1 MQLKGTRPGR
11 FGPRCQKCSERFVLV
26 VPDDPN
32 QPPIAKPVTREKI
45 SPAVALALGID
56 LPPPRAR
63 VSTSQ
68 RAPVSAPVSAAAV
81 EATVPPPAVAV
92 AVEATAPPAAVAAAP
107 IDQPEAL
114 DEPVV
119 AAPAIEAAPPPAGM
133 TSQSVAD
140 AIREAQEAMDE
151 ADDGV
156 HAQEKSAPSDS
167 SDSSV
172 IGQTIAPPA
181 PAPAAPK
188 PAAPPR
194 APAAAA
200 SPEIEAEPQL
210 EDPALR
216 ELEAHGKLGGY
227 ELLQKLGQGGMG
239 SVYLARQVSLDRNV
253 AVKILAP
260 QLGRD
265 PTFVARFTREAYA
278 AAQLTH
284 HNIVQIHDIGEE
296 KDIRY
301 FSMEFVP
308 GQTLG
313 GMVKHSGRLEP
324 EAAVGYVLQA
334 ARGLKF
340 AHEHAMIHRDIKPE
354 NLLLNDQGMVK
365 VADLGLV
372 KRKGSSDETASPGM
386 AAAADASKTQANLMM
401 GTPAYMAPEQ
411 AKDAARV
418 DVRADIYSLGC
429 TLYDLLT
436 GRPPFVGKTAVE
448 VLTKHASE
456 PVVPP
461 EMIVKN
467 VPKLLSGILLKMV
480 AKKPEERHATMAD
493 VIKDL
498 EEYLGTSSGGK
509 GPFTPKEEHARALE
523 STLRQFNS
531 ANWAMLRRIII
542 WTYLGLC
549 AGLTVLLVGLACTGG
564 NAAGDIKWAGA
575 IFGLAVLSI
584 ASYLVLTG
592 ITQRTHLFRKI
603 RQYMFGAKLVDW
615 LKVALALIVLTG
627 ILAVLNMLW
636 IWLGVLV
643 AAVVV
648 TAAFHFSV
656 DTLVRQQRK
665 VPLAQAEGLFKVM
678 RMRGLDEEALRQF
691 VCKYSGHRWE
701 EFYETLFGY
710 EAKMHAR
717 QQWGRDRKKW
727 GAWRDPTIA
736 WIDQQMRHRQEEKER
751 RFLAKVEERKLR
763 AQGVAQPAAK
773 ARKLANAVVAKAS
786 RMRETI
792 KDASRARRGA
802 TVGEVTVVTP
812 ASLLDDDSLSKEEG
826 FERRHESYI
835 QRKYGS
841 FMGLLLGAQVRFL
854 VGLGVLCGFLVWFHT
869 ANPDFPSN
877 VFHAARQVVGGAHDT
892 LSGEDRFQNE
902 PAGKIDVQFNT
913 PDKPLTA
920 DPGQEIG
927 FAQQHGLNV
936 SADAQAKITSTTN
949 KILAIIGSYEGGLA
963 GAILVLSG
971 LFRGLKMG
979 IYMTIAVSLI
989 LLCGGPDRLIQIPT
1003 FGRPWDPNH
1012 VSMIAGSAIAGL
1024 AFMFGRER

>member
-11 FGPRCQKCSERFVLV
+11 FSPKCQKCSERFVLI

-32 QPPIAKPVTREKI
+32 QPPMAKPSPREKV
-45 SPAVALALGID
+45 SPAIALALGID

-63 VSTSQ
+63 VPAPKPAEVP
-68 RAPVSAPVSAAAV
+68 APVTAAATADATIAPPMEPPGAPAESLGQPGTIDAPSM
-81 EATVPPPAVAV
+81 EATVA
-92 AVEATAPPAAVAAAP
+92 
-107 IDQPEAL
+107 
-114 DEPVV
+114 
-119 AAPAIEAAPPPAGM
+119 PAGM
-133 TSQSVAD
+133 SAQSVAA

-156 HAQEKSAPSDS
+156 HSVEQAAK

-172 IGQTIAPPA
+172 VGQTIAPPA
-181 PAPAAPK
+181 PVAPK
-188 PAAPPR
+188 PAAAPPH
-194 APAAAA
+194 APNAQD
-200 SPEIEAEPQL
+200 EIEPESSL

-216 ELEAHGKLGGY
+216 ELEAQGKLGGY

-253 AVKILAP
+253 AVKVLAP

-296 KDIRY
+296 KEIRY

-313 GMVKHSGRLEP
+313 GVVKKAGRLEP

-340 AHEHAMIHRDIKPE
+340 AHDHAMIHRDIKPE

-372 KRKGSSDETASPGM
+372 KRKGTSDETATPGL
-386 AAAADASKTQANLMM
+386 AAASDASKTQADLVM

-436 GRPPFVGKTAVE
+436 GRPPFIGKTAVE
-448 VLTKHASE
+448 VMTKHACE

-467 VPKLLSGILLKMV
+467 IPKMLSGILLKMV
-480 AKKPEERHATMAD
+480 AKKPEQRHPSMAD
-493 VIKDL
+493 VIRDL
-498 EEYLGTSSGGK
+498 EEYLGTSGGGH

-523 STLRQFNS
+523 STVNQFNNAS
-531 ANWAMLRRIII
+531 WAMLRRIIV

-549 AGLTVLLVGLACTGG
+549 AGITGLLLGLACTG
-564 NAAGDIKWAGA
+564 NAAVDIMWAGA
-575 IFGLAVLSI
+575 FFGLAVLSM
-584 ASYLVLTG
+584 ASYLVLDG

-603 RQYMFGAKLVDW
+603 RQYMFGAQLADW
-615 LKVALALIVLTG
+615 LKAALALIVLIG
-627 ILAVLNMLW
+627 ILAVLNLVW

-643 AAVVV
+643 AAVVL
-648 TAAFHFSV
+648 TAAFHFVV
-656 DTLVRQQRK
+656 DSMVRQQRK
-665 VPLAQAEGLFKVM
+665 APLQQAEVLFKSM
-678 RMRGLDEEALRQF
+678 RLRGLDEDALRQF

-701 EFYETLFGY
+701 EFYEALFGY
-710 EAKMHAR
+710 EGKMQAR
-717 QQWGRDRKKW
+717 QSWGRDRKKW
-727 GAWRDPTIA
+727 GAWRDATIA
-736 WIDQQMRHRQEEKER
+736 WIDQQTRHRQEEKDR
-751 RFLAKVEERKLR
+751 RFMAKVEERKLR

-773 ARKLANAVVAKAS
+773 ARKLANAVVAKAA

-792 KDASRARRGA
+792 ADAGKSKRKGGI
-802 TVGEVTVVTP
+802 GEVTVVTS
-812 ASLLDDDSLSKEEG
+812 ASLLDDDALSKDEG
-826 FERRHESYI
+826 FERRHESYL
-835 QRKYGS
+835 QRKYGG
-841 FMGLLLGAQVRFL
+841 FTGLLLGAQVRFL
-854 VGLGVLCGFLVWFHT
+854 VGLGILCGFMIWFH
-869 ANPDFPSN
+869 ANNPNFLSD
-877 VFHAARQVVGGAHDT
+877 AANKGKQFVAQQHGE
-892 LSGEDRFQNE
+892 LSGEDTSSTPNVQVKVNDAPQQLSVNTGN
-902 PAGKIDVQFNT
+902 PALALAEKQGI
-913 PDKPLTA
+913 
-920 DPGQEIG
+920 
-927 FAQQHGLNV
+927 NV
-936 SADAQAKITSTTN
+936 SADTQAKITSTTN
-949 KILAIIGSYEGGLA
+949 KILGIIGSYEGGLA

-979 IYMTIAVSLI
+979 IYMIIACGLI

-1003 FGRPWDPNH
+1003 FGRPYDPNH
-1012 VSMIAGSAIAGL
+1012 VAMIAGSAIAAL